1 MALLSTVLVRQI
13 ERQLIDSVA
22 IKKI

>member
-22 IKKI
+22 IEKI